1 MAHLSKVLALADF
14 ESKDL
19 TCADLPDLADLGA
32 VAFAQHLEEVKVVF
46 ELGVGDDAH
55 DVRFGS
61 GGWISKI
68 EEAKYLIVNL

>member
-1 MAHLSKVLALADF
+1 LADF
-14 ESKDL
+14 EGKDL
-19 TCADLPDLADLGA
+19 TCADLPDLANLSA
-32 VAFAQHLEEVKVVF
+32 VAFPQEFDEVKAVF

-68 EEAKYLIVNL
+68 EKAK